1 MRNTKIITF
10 APIIAFATLK
20 AVSLQLTGMIMMR
33 KIQQAMQ
40 GDAIWAR
47 IHPAF
52 IPVTGM
58 KSHMAK
64 FPALLPR
71 SRLEKTE
78 ISGTEPARPV
88 IWTHRG
94 RGMRRDLG
102 NRASLPS
109 HMNTSRL
116 RQGETSETGL
126 IWSALEQIWPTI
138 ESVSTRIKK
147 QENRNTGS
155 NPDFSYPNLSPL
167 PLRYHKRRPAKIPK
181 ILSTYTSKLS
191 FLTVTST
198 TAEASP
204 FHNF

>member
-1 MRNTKIITF
+1 MECAVLFKVPWLISTHVCLQPQPCFWGSTTLTASSYEPGYRDQFRLGFTGKFQPGFRDELKVRDPGDEFWHKGTNKADMRNTKIITF

-20 AVSLQLTGMIMMR
+20 AVSLQLTGMPMMR

-52 IPVTGM
+52 IPVTRM
-58 KSHMAK
+58 KSHMEK
-64 FPALLPR
+64 FQARLPR

-94 RGMRRDLG
+94 RGIRRDLG

-109 HMNTSRL
+109 HMNTS
-116 RQGETSETGL
+116 S
-126 IWSALEQIWPTI
+126 
-138 ESVSTRIKK
+138 
-147 QENRNTGS
+147 
-155 NPDFSYPNLSPL
+155 
-167 PLRYHKRRPAKIPK
+167 
-181 ILSTYTSKLS
+181 
-191 FLTVTST
+191 
-198 TAEASP
+198 
-204 FHNF
+204 

>member
-10 APIIAFATLK
+10 APSIAFATLK
-20 AVSLQLTGMIMMR
+20 AVSLQLTGMLMMR

-58 KSHMAK
+58 KSHMEK
-64 FPALLPR
+64 FPARLPR

-94 RGMRRDLG
+94 KGNARSRKPGSYEEDLKKFDLLL
-102 NRASLPS
+102 RVFLHVLKSKKIATQVRTRIFRILISLPYHYTTTKGDPPKFRKFWLHTLVNS
-109 HMNTSRL
+109 
-116 RQGETSETGL
+116 
-126 IWSALEQIWPTI
+126 
-138 ESVSTRIKK
+138 
-147 QENRNTGS
+147 
-155 NPDFSYPNLSPL
+155 LS
-167 PLRYHKRRPAKIPK
+167 
-181 ILSTYTSKLS
+181 
-191 FLTVTST
+191 
-198 TAEASP
+198 
-204 FHNF
+204 